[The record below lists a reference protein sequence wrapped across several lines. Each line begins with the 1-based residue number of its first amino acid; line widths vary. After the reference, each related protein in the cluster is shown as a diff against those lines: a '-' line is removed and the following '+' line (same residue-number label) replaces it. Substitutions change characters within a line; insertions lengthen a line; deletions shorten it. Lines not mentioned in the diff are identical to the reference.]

1 MEAESSPI
9 MPTSIVATPESVPA
23 VVDTRFAHWLLAAA
37 RDSGLLRGDAP
48 VLDPAA
54 AIVDL
59 WRAIARAAGVPQTR
73 LAAAVAESRHLPLA
87 DLTTIQARAV
97 ALIPEK
103 LARARHLIGLRES
116 DHEIVVAAADPLDM
130 EAEHL
135 VGFVTG
141 RRPVLEVA
149 PPDAIH
155 DLIDAHYA
163 PDRAIERLLGSVGS
177 SLANA
182 VHVEPELGP
191 EQVAARD
198 AASAPIMRLTSLI
211 LRDAVHARASDIH
224 IEPERE
230 GGRVRFRVDGVLQP
244 YTRLSLPILNR
255 VVSRIKIRGRMDIA
269 DRLRPQDGRARIR
282 VDDRSIDLRL
292 STVPTRESEKAVIRL
307 LDPRNARRLED
318 LSLEHREV
326 EALRGL
332 LGHRDSIV
340 LVTGPTGSGKTT
352 LLYAALREMPT
363 GELNVMTV
371 EDPVEYELPGLTQIQ
386 VEPKRDV
393 TFANAL
399 RSILRQD
406 PDVIFIGEIRDAETA
421 AIAVQASLTGHLVL
435 ASLHTNDAVGAV
447 GRFADLGV
455 ERGAIASTLR
465 GATAQRL
472 VRRVCPRCAQRIG
485 ATPTPVEQRLA
496 LRYGVAPVMRAIGCA
511 GCNHTG
517 YYGRIPLLEVMVASP
532 ALEAAILDGAPASR
546 LQAAAVAG
554 GMRPLH
560 DAAAARVRAGETT
573 LDEIDRELGEA
584 DAPAREPE
592 PPAHVLVVDDDAV
605 SRTLA
610 GSVLRS
616 QGMLVSEAADG
627 AEALGRIEAGPAVSL
642 VVLDLSMPGLDGI
655 EVLHRLRSRVATSLL
670 PVVVVTGATDVE
682 TEVRSMDA
690 GADDYVRKPLDAER
704 FLARIRATLR
714 RAEH

>member
-1 MEAESSPI
+1 MTT
-9 MPTSIVATPESVPA
+9 PTIVTSEVAASA
-23 VVDTRFAHWLLAAA
+23 HDTRFAHWLLDAA
-37 RDSGLLRGDAP
+37 RDSGLLAGDAP
-48 VLDPAA
+48 ALDPGA

-59 WRAIARAAGVPQTR
+59 WRATARAAGVPQAR
-73 LAAAVAESRHLPLA
+73 LAAAVAATRHLPLA
-87 DLTTIQARAV
+87 DLATIQARAV

-116 DHEIVVAAADPLDM
+116 DHEIVVAAADPLDI
-130 EAEHL
+130 EGEHL

-149 PPDAIH
+149 PPDAIQE
-155 DLIDAHYA
+155 LIDAHYA

-177 SLANA
+177 SLASA
-182 VHVEPELGP
+182 VHVEAEAGP
-191 EQVAARD
+191 EQVAPRD
-198 AASAPIMRLTSLI
+198 AESAPIMRLTSLI

-224 IEPERE
+224 VEPERE
-230 GGRVRFRVDGVLQP
+230 GGRVRFRVDGMLQP

-255 VVSRIKIRGRMDIA
+255 VVSRIKILGKMDIA

-318 LSLEHREV
+318 LSLESPEV
-326 EALRGL
+326 EPLRRL
-332 LGHRDSIV
+332 LGHRDGIV

-352 LLYAALREMPT
+352 LLYAALREMPA

-447 GRFADLGV
+447 GRLADLGV
-455 ERGAIASTLR
+455 ERGEIASTLR

-472 VRRVCPRCAQRIG
+472 VRRICPRCAQRIG
-485 ATPTPVEQRLA
+485 DNPTPLEQRLA
-496 LRYGVAPVMRAIGCA
+496 LRYGVAPVVRAIGCA
-511 GCNHTG
+511 ACSHTG
-517 YYGRIPLLEVMVASP
+517 YFGRIPLLEVLGASP
-532 ALEAAILDGAPASR
+532 ALESVILAGGPASQ
-546 LQAAAVAG
+546 LQAAAIAA
-554 GMRPLH
+554 GMRPLR

-573 LDEIDRELGEA
+573 LEEIDRELGEA
-584 DAPAREPE
+584 DAPVREPE
-592 PPAHVLVVDDDAV
+592 PPAHVLVVDDDPA
-605 SRTLA
+605 SRVLA
-610 GSVLRS
+610 GAVLRR
-616 QGMLVSEAADG
+616 QGMRVSEAADG
-627 AEALGRIEAGPAVSL
+627 VEALDFIESGPAVSL
-642 VVLDLSMPGLDGI
+642 VVLDLSMPRLDGLA
-655 EVLHRLRSRVATSLL
+655 VLRRLRGRVATSLV
-670 PVVVVTGATDVE
+670 PVVVLTGSADAAMEVE
-682 TEVRSMDA
+682 SMDA
-690 GADDYVRKPLDAER
+690 GADDYVRKPLEPGR
-704 FLARIRATLR
+704 FVARVRAALR

>member
-1 MEAESSPI
+1 VTIHLPLADPASSP
-9 MPTSIVATPESVPA
+9 VADPRHT
-23 VVDTRFAHWLLAAA
+23 HWLTEVA
-37 RDSGLLRGDAP
+37 RESGLLTGDAP
-48 VLDPAA
+48 VLDPGA
-54 AIVDL
+54 AIADL
-59 WRAIARAAGVPQTR
+59 WRATARAAGVPQAR
-73 LAAAVAESRHLPLA
+73 LAAAVAETRHVALA
-87 DLTTIQARAV
+87 DLATIQARAV

-103 LARARHLIGLRES
+103 LARSRHLIALRES
-116 DHEIVVAAADPLDM
+116 DHEIIVAAADPLDV
-130 EAEHL
+130 EGEHL

-149 PPDAIH
+149 PPDAIEE
-155 DLIDAHYA
+155 LIDAHYA
-163 PDRAIERLLGSVGS
+163 PDRAIERLLGAVGS
-177 SLANA
+177 GLANA
-182 VHVEPELGP
+182 VHIEAESGPEL
-191 EQVAARD
+191 VAARE
-198 AASAPIMRLTSLI
+198 AESAPIMRLTSLI

-224 IEPERE
+224 VEPERE

-255 VVSRIKIRGRMDIA
+255 VVSRIKILGRMDIA

-318 LSLEHREV
+318 LSLDTHEV
-326 EALRGL
+326 APLRRL
-332 LGHRDSIV
+332 LGHRDGIV

-352 LLYAALREMPT
+352 LLYAALREMPA

-393 TFANAL
+393 TFGHAL

-447 GRFADLGV
+447 GRLADLGV
-455 ERGAIASTLR
+455 ERGEIASTLR

-472 VRRVCPRCAQRIG
+472 VRRVCARCAQRITG
-485 ATPTPVEQRLA
+485 ALTPVEQRLA
-496 LRYGVAPVMRAIGCA
+496 LRYGVEPVVRAIGCA
-511 GCNHTG
+511 ACGHTG
-517 YYGRIPLLEVMVASP
+517 YFGRIPLLEVLVASP
-532 ALEAAILDGAPASR
+532 ALELAILDGAPASQ
-546 LQAAAVAG
+546 LQAAALAG
-554 GMRPLH
+554 GMRSLH
-560 DAAAARVRAGETT
+560 DAAATRVRAGETT
-573 LDEIDRELGEA
+573 IEEIDRELGET
-584 DAPAREPE
+584 DAPATVLE
-592 PPAHVLVVDDDAV
+592 PAHVLVVDDDPV
-605 SRTLA
+605 SRLRA
-610 GSVLRS
+610 AALLRS
-616 QGMLVSEAADG
+616 QGIRVSEAADG
-627 AEALGRIEAGPAVSL
+627 EAALTCVEAGPPVSL
-642 VVLDLSMPGLDGI
+642 VVLDLAMPGIDGI
-655 EVLHRLRSRVATSLL
+655 EVLRRLRSRVATSLL
-670 PVVVVTGATDVE
+670 PVVVVTGSTDDAM
-682 TEVRSMDA
+682 EVQSMDA
-690 GADDYVRKPLDAER
+690 GADDYVRKPLDAHR